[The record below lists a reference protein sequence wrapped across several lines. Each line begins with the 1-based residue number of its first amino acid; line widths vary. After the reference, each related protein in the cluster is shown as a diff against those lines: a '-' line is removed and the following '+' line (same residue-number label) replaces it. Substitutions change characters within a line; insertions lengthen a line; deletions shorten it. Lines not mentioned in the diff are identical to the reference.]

1 MAWCYI
7 VASSMFYVVGAKSF
21 QSLLHQLEYPLAL
34 RCIDMSRTL
43 ILIYGVLSYAVGMGG
58 LVFFILFVGGW
69 DFLPLHINSSEPGPL
84 PVAVSVNTGLIILL
98 GLQHSVMAR
107 RGFKDSWIKLIPL
120 ATERSTY
127 VLLSGVVFFLICF
140 YWQAI
145 DGTCW
150 HVDNQIAR
158 TTLTAIQLL
167 GWGLVVASS
176 FVINHFEL
184 FGLQQVY
191 YHFTGKPE
199 PSPNFTDRFL
209 YKIVRHPLQ
218 LGVLIGIW
226 FTGTMTMTHLMLSVT
241 MTLYIFVGLY
251 FEEKD
256 LVATLGQDYED
267 YRKRVRMIFPIPK
280 RKNAAK

>member
-1 MAWCYI
+1 
-7 VASSMFYVVGAKSF
+7 
-21 QSLLHQLEYPLAL
+21 
-34 RCIDMSRTL
+34 MSRSL
-43 ILIYGVLSYAVGMGG
+43 ILIYGILSYAVGMGG
-58 LVFFILFVGGW
+58 LVFFILWVGSW
-69 DFLPLHINSSEPGPL
+69 EFLPFHIDSGEPGPL
-84 PVAVSVNTGLIILL
+84 ADALLVNTGLILLL

-107 RGFKDSWIKLIPL
+107 PGFKEKWIKVIPP
-120 ATERSTY
+120 AAERSTY

-145 DGTCW
+145 AGTLW
-150 HVDNQIAR
+150 NVDNQLAR
-158 TTLTAIQLL
+158 TIVTAIQLF

-191 YHFTGKPE
+191 YDFVGKPE

-209 YKIVRHPLQ
+209 YKLVRHPLQ

-226 FTGTMTMTHLMLSVT
+226 FTATMTMTHLMLSVT
-241 MTLYIFVGLY
+241 MTLYIFIALH

-256 LVATLGQDYED
+256 LVATLGQDYEN
-267 YRKRVRMIFPIPK
+267 YQKRVRMILPIPK
-280 RKNAAK
+280 RTNAKK